1 VNKHRDC
8 SNRLTYDFD
17 QVASNDY
24 HKVTQ
29 SVVKEFNLIS
39 HSGLT
44 QGLDETFQDFILNQS
59 IIGLE
64 WDIWSGYIVNAKNNE
79 AEILVKKIA
88 NYISAINT

>member
-1 VNKHRDC
+1 MNMHRDC

-17 QVASNDY
+17 QIASNDY
-24 HKVTQ
+24 HKITQ

-39 HSGLT
+39 HSELT

-59 IIGLE
+59 IVGLE
-64 WDIWSGYIVNAKNNE
+64 WDIWSGYIVNAKNTDAE
-79 AEILVKKIA
+79 ALVDKIA

>member
-1 VNKHRDC
+1 MHRDC

-17 QVASNDY
+17 QIASNDY
-24 HKVTQ
+24 HKITQ

-39 HSGLT
+39 HSELT

-59 IIGLE
+59 IVGLE
-64 WDIWSGYIVNAKNNE
+64 WDIWSGYIVNAKNTDAE
-79 AEILVKKIA
+79 ALVDKIA